1 MFVIRGTQKLLK
13 EWDVEPLQ
21 VDIYPPLNSWHA
33 NLFLLNRKKNIVF
46 MHDASRLSVTLFG
59 IKKAQ
64 YKNLPTLFVQALKEL
79 MLSEGFDEQIVEA
92 YTQEG
97 EQMLPATTNNRS
109 VVGTLNEIIFVM
121 KELDME
127 HGIDLE
133 KNQWNNRIVFKSI
146 QYQYP
151 IDAFKEALEKHYKQE
166 NVRES

>member
-13 EWDVEPLQ
+13 EWDTEPLQ

-33 NLFLLNRKKNIVF
+33 NLFLLNRRKNIVF
-46 MHDASRLSVTLFG
+46 MHDASHLSVTLFG

-79 MLSEGFDEQIVEA
+79 MISEGFDEKIVEA

-97 EQMLPATTNNRS
+97 EQMLATTTNSHS
-109 VVGTLNEIIFVM
+109 VMGILDEIIFVM

-127 HGIDLE
+127 HGSDLE
-133 KNQWNNRIVFKSI
+133 KNQWNNRIVFKTV

-151 IDAFKEALEKHYKQE
+151 VDAFEEALEKHYKLE
-166 NVRES
+166 NV

>member
-1 MFVIRGTQKLLK
+1 MFVIRGTQELLK
-13 EWDVEPLQ
+13 EWDIEPLQ

-33 NLFLLNRKKNIVF
+33 NLFLLNRRKNIVF

-64 YKNLPTLFVQALKEL
+64 YKSLPTLFVQALKEL
-79 MLSEGFDEQIVEA
+79 MISEGFDKHIVKA

-97 EQMLPATTNNRS
+97 EHMLATTTNSHS
-109 VVGTLNEIIFVM
+109 VVGTLNEIIFIM

-127 HGIDLE
+127 HGCELE
-133 KNQWNNRIVFKSI
+133 KNQWNNRIVFKTI

-151 IDAFKEALEKHYKQE
+151 IDAFKEALEKHY
-166 NVRES
+166 NLESV

>member
-13 EWDVEPLQ
+13 EWDIEPLQ

-33 NLFLLNRKKNIVF
+33 NLFLLNRRKNIVF

-79 MLSEGFDEQIVEA
+79 MISEGFDEQIVEA

-97 EQMLPATTNNRS
+97 EQMLASTTNNRS

-127 HGIDLE
+127 HGSELE
-133 KNQWNNRIVFKSI
+133 KTSGITGLCSKRFNTSI
-146 QYQYP
+146 RLMLLKK
-151 IDAFKEALEKHYKQE
+151 F
-166 NVRES
+166 